1 MLFEYTPNQVK
12 LTVAGHGHADKAQVK
27 FMVRRALGVG
37 EEVALADDASDA
49 LAIALCHLFCARV
62 TASAAAGGE
71 YGSDK
76 GGERKADAGH
86 SDAGGRKMI
95 ASLSGRLKQR
105 DAGRVV
111 IETGGVGY
119 EVFIPLATYYRLP
132 ALGAPVALE
141 IRQVVREDALTL
153 YGFFTRAEKQ
163 AFDLLMLVQHVGPKL
178 ALAILSVLSPDELV
192 SAIAREDVE
201 RLDAVPGVGAKVA
214 ERVVRELRD
223 KTAELKLVAAERVE
237 ELDGAADG
245 AEGGASELDDA
256 VSALVNLGYKPI
268 QARRAVDA
276 VAARGGGAKR
286 ELEVIIRKSLAV
298 LSGER

>member
-1 MLFEYTPNQVK
+1 
-12 LTVAGHGHADKAQVK
+12 
-27 FMVRRALGVG
+27 
-37 EEVALADDASDA
+37 
-49 LAIALCHLFCARV
+49 
-62 TASAAAGGE
+62 
-71 YGSDK
+71 
-76 GGERKADAGH
+76 
-86 SDAGGRKMI
+86 MI
-95 ASLSGRLKQR
+95 ASLSGRLKHR

-119 EVFIPLATYYRLP
+119 EVSIPLATYYRLP
-132 ALGAPVALE
+132 ALGAAVALE
-141 IRQVVREDALTL
+141 IRQVVREDSLTL

-178 ALAILSVLSPDELV
+178 ALAILSVLSPEELV

-223 KTAELKLVAAERVE
+223 KTSELKLVASERVE
-237 ELDGAADG
+237 ELDGVMDG
-245 AEGGASELDDA
+245 AEDGASELDDA

-276 VAARGGGAKR
+276 ASARGGGMKR
-286 ELEVIIRKSLAV
+286 ELEVIIRESLAV